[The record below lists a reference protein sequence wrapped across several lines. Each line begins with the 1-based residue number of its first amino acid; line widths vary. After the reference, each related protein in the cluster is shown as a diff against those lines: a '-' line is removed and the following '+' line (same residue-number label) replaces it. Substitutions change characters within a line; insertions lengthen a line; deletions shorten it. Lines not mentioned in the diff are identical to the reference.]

1 MHFVS
6 SDSLECFSIQVT
18 RKVLQLIINVC
29 HGVGRS
35 QGRRGWPVCQVF
47 AIPVLEKESV
57 LILGLQLTASLA
69 QRSLDRSVKSKS
81 LRMPGFVIQPVN
93 NST

>member
-1 MHFVS
+1 M
-6 SDSLECFSIQVT
+6 
-18 RKVLQLIINVC
+18 
-29 HGVGRS
+29 
-35 QGRRGWPVCQVF
+35 CQVF